1 MIAKALS
8 GGIGTKLRSFM
19 LHRYQNLWQQ
29 HYRGYATK
37 RDAYE
42 VLGVGKQATASEI
55 KKAYFDLAKKY
66 HPDTNKEKSAKEKF
80 VEVDEAYEI
89 LSNENKRAMYD
100 QHGYANAAENQG
112 TPGTER
118 EYYSH
123 SSNVEPEE
131 ILRAFFNG
139 GSNNSFFGD
148 IFGESGRE
156 FHRTS
161 GSSFTRNHDLNIQV
175 RISLTFMEAALG
187 TVKTIKYHRFQACT
201 TCKGSGIKPGK
212 KLSKCK
218 TCDGR
223 GTRVH
228 SRSGMI
234 IQVPCDIC
242 NGQGEINTDPCADCK
257 GLGQVKE
264 DALLD
269 VKIPSG
275 VDEDTRSIIRSAGN
289 NIQGRKGDLIIDF
302 QISSS
307 ELFKRNGNDI
317 YSNMNISFIQAILG
331 DTIRVQTLTGQVD
344 LKVPSGTQP
353 ETVKKLKGK
362 GIYNQ
367 DNKTQGD
374 HYISLKVS
382 VPSKLTEHQRRLLEE
397 FRQTE
402 MEHEETDKDTNNGG
416 FKDWLKS
423 KLSGTSQSQE
433 G

>member
-1 MIAKALS
+1 MITKILS
-8 GGIGTKLRSFM
+8 TGIGTKLRPNI
-19 LHRYQNLWQQ
+19 LHRQSLWKH
-29 HYRGYATK
+29 HYRGYAIK

-42 VLGVGKQATASEI
+42 ILGIGKQATTSEI

-80 VEVDEAYEI
+80 VEVQEAYEI
-89 LSNENKRAMYD
+89 LSDENKRVMYD
-100 QHGYANAAENQG
+100 QHGYANTTGDQG
-112 TPGTER
+112 THGAER
-118 EYYSH
+118 GYYTH
-123 SSNVEPEE
+123 SSNVDPEE

-139 GSNNSFFGD
+139 GSSNSFFGD
-148 IFGESGRE
+148 IFGENSHGFR
-156 FHRTS
+156 RNN
-161 GSSFTRNHDLNIQV
+161 GSPFTRNHDLDIQV
-175 RISLTFMEAALG
+175 RIPLTFMEAALG
-187 TVKTIKYHRFQACT
+187 TVKTIRYHKFQACT
-201 TCKGSGIKPGK
+201 TCKSSGIKPGK

-234 IQVPCDIC
+234 IQVPCDVC
-242 NGQGEINTDPCADCK
+242 SGQGGINTDPCTDCK

-264 DALLD
+264 DASLD

-275 VDEDTRSIIRSAGN
+275 VDEETRSIIRSAGN

-317 YSNMNISFIQAILG
+317 YSNVDISFIQAILG
-331 DTIRVQTLTGQVD
+331 DTVRVQTLTGQVD

-367 DNKTQGD
+367 DTRAQGD
-374 HYISLKVS
+374 HYISLKIS
-382 VPSKLTEHQRRLLEE
+382 IPSKLTEHQKRLLEE

-402 MEHEETDKDTNNGG
+402 IEHEETYKDTTSGG

-423 KLSGTSQSQE
+423 KLSGSSQSQE